1 MFRPRLTLSALAVS
15 IWAVAPASLA
25 AQTAAELFDPQAV
38 HEIRI
43 TINSRDY
50 RRLREDIHSN
60 TYYTADFQWHGAKVR
75 NVGVRNRGVGSRN
88 PQKLGLRVDF
98 NRYTKGQRFL
108 GLRALILDNVWQ
120 DGSFIA
126 ERTAMAFFERM
137 GQPTPRESFARVYI
151 NNVFQGLYAVVE
163 SVDEP
168 FLSRTFGDDDGYLF
182 SFQHQGHDEP
192 WRAEY
197 LGEEY
202 GPYKRFFEPETHQME
217 ADRIVFGPIRDFFRE
232 VNGPEDAV
240 WRERVEQYVDLQQ
253 FLRHVAIEVFLAE
266 GDGFLG
272 SAGMNNYFMYR
283 PAGTNAHRW
292 IPWDKDSAMLDSR
305 FGIFTRADENVLF
318 RRALAFP
325 DLHAHYLNVLE
336 ECARVAATDRWLLEQ
351 VEQLAALAEAPAR
364 EDTLKQF
371 STEAW
376 AGAVDL
382 IRQFAIERPAFVAR
396 EVARARGNN

>member
-1 MFRPRLTLSALAVS
+1 MFRPRLTLSALALS

-25 AQTAAELFDPQAV
+25 AQTADELFDPQAV

-50 RRLREDIHSN
+50 RRLREDVHSN
-60 TYYTADFQWHGAKVR
+60 TYYTADFQWRGMKIR

-98 NRYTKGQRFL
+98 NRYTKGQTFL
-108 GLRALILDNVWQ
+108 GLRALVLDNVWQ

-126 ERTAMAFFERM
+126 ERVAMALFERL

-151 NNVFQGLYAVVE
+151 NSVFQGLYAIVE

-168 FLSRTFGDDDGYLF
+168 FLSRTLGGDQGYLF

-197 LGEEY
+197 LGDEY
-202 GPYKRFFEPETHQME
+202 RLYKRFFEPETHQLE
-217 ADRIVFGPIRDFFRE
+217 ADAIVYGPIRELFRE

-240 WRERVEQYVDLQQ
+240 WRERVEQYVDLWQ
-253 FLRHVAIEVFLAE
+253 FVRHVAIEVFLAE

-272 SAGMNNYFMYR
+272 SAGMNNYFLYR
-283 PAGTNAHRW
+283 PAGTNVHRW
-292 IPWDKDSAMLDSR
+292 IPWDKDSALLDSR

-318 RRALAFP
+318 RRALAFS
-325 DLHAHYLNVLE
+325 DLRTHYLNVLE
-336 ECARVAATDRWLLEQ
+336 ECAQVAATDGWLLGQ

-396 EVARARGNN
+396 EVARARGN

>member
-1 MFRPRLTLSALAVS
+1 
-15 IWAVAPASLA
+15 
-25 AQTAAELFDPQAV
+25 
-38 HEIRI
+38 
-43 TINSRDY
+43 
-50 RRLREDIHSN
+50 
-60 TYYTADFQWHGAKVR
+60 
-75 NVGVRNRGVGSRN
+75 
-88 PQKLGLRVDF
+88 
-98 NRYTKGQRFL
+98 
-108 GLRALILDNVWQ
+108 
-120 DGSFIA
+120 
-126 ERTAMAFFERM
+126 
-137 GQPTPRESFARVYI
+137 
-151 NNVFQGLYAVVE
+151 VVE

-396 EVARARGNN
+396 EVARARGND